1 MVDDKSKTRPHDAK
15 RIDVN
20 DPNEIRNWTKSLG
33 CTPDQLRAA
42 VKAVGTSAAAV
53 RKHLGR

>member
-1 MVDDKSKTRPHDAK
+1 MTDNKDKRGSPDNK

-20 DPNEIRNWTKSLG
+20 DENEVRNWCKSFG
-33 CTPDQLRAA
+33 CTPAELKAA

-53 RKHLGR
+53 RAKLKK